1 MAALNEWADFCATP
15 RKPLTLEVLAL
26 GFCFLDGLP
35 AFWRLTFACA
45 TVARRFSM
53 MAS

>member
-1 MAALNEWADFCATP
+1 MAALNERADFCATP
-15 RKPLTLEVLAL
+15 RKPLTLEFLTL
-26 GFCFLDGLP
+26 GCCCFDDLP
-35 AFWRLTFACA
+35 AFWRFAFACA